1 MEMEGVKTI
10 AFSVLLLLALTVR
23 PGLCTAEAK
32 PKPAVVVTAPPNGE
46 DDGAERENTE
56 SINCVINPLI
66 SVGSQTIEKLGSDI
80 KSLLMAV
87 SMLGNVLC
95 AYTITIAT
103 KA

>member
-10 AFSVLLLLALTVR
+10 AFSVLLLLTLTVR

-32 PKPAVVVTAPPNGE
+32 PKPAVVVTAPPDGE
-46 DDGAERENTE
+46 DDGAEGENTE
-56 SINCVINPLI
+56 SIYAVNPLI

-87 SMLGNVLC
+87 SMLGNALC